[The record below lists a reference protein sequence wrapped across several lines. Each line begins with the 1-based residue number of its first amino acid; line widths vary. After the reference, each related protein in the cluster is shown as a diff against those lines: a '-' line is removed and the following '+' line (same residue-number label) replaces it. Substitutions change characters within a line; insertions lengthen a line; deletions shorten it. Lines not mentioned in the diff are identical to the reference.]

1 MVFITCKNGGLKMMT
16 GHYKRNFG
24 VECFDIETRKPI
36 IVYAYN
42 IPYRTGLQKRLARI
56 NANLKYLK

>member
-1 MVFITCKNGGLKMMT
+1 MMT

-56 NANLKYLK
+56 NANLKYLQ